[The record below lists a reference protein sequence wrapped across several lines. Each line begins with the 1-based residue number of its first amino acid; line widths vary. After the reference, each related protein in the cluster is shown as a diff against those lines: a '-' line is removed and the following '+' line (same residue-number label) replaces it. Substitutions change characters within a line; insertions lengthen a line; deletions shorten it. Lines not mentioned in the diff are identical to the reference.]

1 MKYIIALLAGLNLL
15 AITAYYF
22 GVMSGK
28 KTNLWVDFAM
38 MALLM
43 FAVASVSW
51 AAFSGRPTAPKPHD
65 GSCTIKL
72 KPGQT
77 IKDITVTSIDALH
90 GGYRK

>member
-1 MKYIIALLAGLNLL
+1 MNMKYLIAVLAGLNLL

-28 KTNLWVDFAM
+28 KTNLLVDFVM
-38 MALLM
+38 MALM
-43 FAVASVSW
+43 MCAVASISW

-77 IKDITVTSIDALH
+77 INDITATSQGTIH
-90 GGYRK
+90 S